1 MKVTQKMR
9 LERALEHIEAEMER
23 EQQGLAELE
32 DIKIREVIIARNK
45 KTMYMAD
52 IEQMIRNIRAEI
64 QEIEMEERIMNRC
77 GRKEARE

>member
-45 KTMYMAD
+45 KTMYIAE

-64 QEIEMEERIMNRC
+64 QEIEMTERIMNRC

>member
-64 QEIEMEERIMNRC
+64 QEIEMTERIMNRC